1 MGKCLELIQDLISKS
16 GTTTTIST
24 TSAST
29 SIGHGS
35 VLSSLS
41 SSTSM
46 PCSPNG
52 VLDSAACLSYKSDE
66 RSVAIS
72 PHSKRRRLDQE
83 TPKNGGS

>member
-1 MGKCLELIQDLISKS
+1 MKCLELIQDLVSKS
-16 GTTTTIST
+16 GATTTTNANNAA
-24 TSAST
+24 AST

-35 VLSSLS
+35 VLSTLS
-41 SSTSM
+41 SSSV

-66 RSVAIS
+66 RSVAIA
-72 PHSKRRRLDQE
+72 PPSKRRKLDQE

>member
-1 MGKCLELIQDLISKS
+1 MKCLELIQDLVSKS
-16 GTTTTIST
+16 GATTTTNNA
-24 TSAST
+24 AST

-41 SSTSM
+41 SSSV

-66 RSVAIS
+66 RSVVAIA
-72 PHSKRRRLDQE
+72 PHSKRRKLDQE